1 MPRGRKPKT
10 AAPAVEEVK
19 EVKVEEV
26 VAAEIAPVEVAPAE
40 AGEIEAAEEAPK
52 KRGRKPGAK
61 NKTKNEAPAKTAKPV
76 KETKP
81 AKAVKTS
88 KETKSS
94 DHKIEVFVEYLGKQY
109 KAEDVIA
116 KIREAWIAEG
126 HRAGSIKSLNV
137 YIKPEESKAYY
148 VINDKSV
155 GGVNL

>member
-19 EVKVEEV
+19 MQEV
-26 VAAEIAPVEVAPAE
+26 VTEETAPTEVAEVLPT
-40 AGEIEAAEEAPK
+40 EETETTASEETPK

-61 NKTKNEAPAKTAKPV
+61 NKQKNEAPAKAEKPV

-81 AKAVKTS
+81 AKATKTS

-94 DHKIEVFVEYLGKQY
+94 DNKVEVFVEHMGKQY
-109 KAEDVIA
+109 KVEDVIA
-116 KIREAWIAEG
+116 KIRETWIAEG
-126 HRAGSIKSLNV
+126 HRVGSIKSLSV

-148 VINDKSV
+148 VINDKNV